1 VVVKAVVGAPD
12 PLLETTRLDPERFD
26 DASFAAAPAIYQEYI
41 HGSDHLRLNCFGA
54 HSYAARIRT
63 EYLDWRGNLNVPITS
78 YTVSPALHS
87 RVRNV
92 LDLLRLEMGVVDLKL
107 TSQGEPVWLDV
118 NPQGQFLF
126 LDALTDL
133 RLAEKFAAYLIAETK
148 LAQAQ
153 HLTPTPD
160 PSR

>member
-1 VVVKAVVGAPD
+1 VKAVVGAPD

-63 EYLDWRGNLNVPITS
+63 EDLDWRGNLNVPITS

-92 LDLLRLEMGVVDLKL
+92 LDLLRLKMGAVDLKL
-107 TSQGEPVWLDV
+107 T
-118 NPQGQFLF
+118 
-126 LDALTDL
+126 
-133 RLAEKFAAYLIAETK
+133 
-148 LAQAQ
+148 
-153 HLTPTPD
+153 
-160 PSR
+160 PSRGAV